1 MDKLKPGYV
10 IDGKYKILSVIARGG
25 MSYVYRAERL
35 SDKQLI
41 AIKVPLPGFEERL
54 SSVQRFNRAQK
65 IGQIIKHPNIVEV
78 FSHEGQKS
86 FHYMLME
93 YVNGPSLNKIV
104 QNKGPLPLSQILRL
118 SIQICDALEFIHLRK
133 VIHHDIK
140 PDNIML
146 TKEDDVKI
154 LDFGLAYAE
163 ELKEEVW
170 ADLIS
175 VGGTPVY
182 MAPEQLQGINDVRS
196 DLYSLG
202 IMMYEMATRKLPFR
216 GDIKEIM
223 NAHLSQTALSPRV
236 FNPQIPVELETII
249 TKAMVK
255 KPADRYQDAFEM
267 RRDILN
273 LMSGKKQEKKK
284 DYHYHRL
291 ILLLIMVIIFAVIVL
306 IQLANIV
313 KHVY

>member
-25 MSYVYRAERL
+25 MSYVYRAQRL
-35 SDKQLI
+35 SDKRVI
-41 AIKVPLPGFEERL
+41 AVKVPLPGFEERL
-54 SSVQRFNRAQK
+54 SSVQRFNRAER
-65 IGQIIKHPNIVEV
+65 IGQIIKHPNIVGV
-78 FSHEGQKS
+78 FNHEGQKS

-93 YVNGPSLNKIV
+93 YVNGPSLHKMI
-104 QNKGPLPLSQILRL
+104 QYKGPLPLSRILKIA
-118 SIQICDALEFIHLRK
+118 IQICDALEFIHLREI
-133 VIHHDIK
+133 IHHDIK
-140 PDNIML
+140 PSNIML
-146 TKEDDVKI
+146 TKGDDVKI

-202 IMMYEMATRKLPFR
+202 IMMYEMATKKLPFR
-216 GDIKEIM
+216 GDIQEVR
-223 NAHLSQTALSPRV
+223 NAHLTQTAISPRV
-236 FNPQIPVELETII
+236 FNPQIPVELERII
-249 TKAMVK
+249 IKAMVK
-255 KPADRYQDAFEM
+255 KPGDRYQNAFDM
-267 RRDILN
+267 RRDMLN

-291 ILLLIMVIIFAVIVL
+291 MLLLILVIIFAVIIF
-306 IQLANIV
+306 IQLATIV
-313 KHVY
+313 KRLY